1 MHGQAEVIPM
11 ATTKPW
17 TRWQDWLVVLLGVVA
32 ALAPLVVTVSTAAAW
47 TLVVFG
53 VLIAAAGLWSL
64 AMPGSVVSEYFHLGL
79 GVLLFV
85 SPWVLGY
92 TDLTGAAW
100 TSWVVGALAVA
111 AGAVALPEANTTHRG
126 LAGQH

>member
-1 MHGQAEVIPM
+1 M

-53 VLIAAAGLWSL
+53 VLIAAVGLWSL

-100 TSWVVGALAVA
+100 TSWVVGVLAVA
-111 AGAVALPEANTTHRG
+111 AGAAALPEANTAHRG